1 MEEKKKPEGA
11 FWNNWKN
18 TAIPATGTT
27 ISRPGMS
34 GAYAGYQGGQS
45 TSVAVDPF
53 VADLM
58 NMGPEAILQTSTLL
72 KNAGYLRNTTRKYN
86 KTLGDAYSKA
96 NMDWS
101 NESARTG
108 RPALTLREFL
118 IENIT
123 PETGAA
129 RGPSLPTRQVYEVR
143 KADIEADINE
153 IALPR
158 LQREIVEADK
168 QQDWYKNL
176 VKGIQEMY
184 AKGTVTTTKQVVNPK
199 TGKKENVVT
208 QSPKFS
214 KEQIEE
220 KITTTLTKADPES
233 VARANRLD
241 FARRY
246 FGGGRG

>member
-1 MEEKKKPEGA
+1 MTEKKKQEGA
-11 FWNNWKN
+11 FWNNWKG
-18 TAIPATGTT
+18 TAIPATGST

-34 GAYAGYQGGQS
+34 GAYSGFKGGQT

-58 NMGPEAILQTSTLL
+58 RMNPDEVLQVSTLL
-72 KNAGYLRNTTRKYN
+72 KNANYLRNTTRKYN
-86 KTLGDAYSKA
+86 KNLGDAYSRA
-96 NMDWS
+96 SMDWS

-108 RPALTLREFL
+108 RPALTFREFL

-123 PETGAA
+123 PETGAK
-129 RGPSLPTRQVYEVR
+129 GPSLPTRQVYEVR
-143 KADIEADINE
+143 KGDIEADVNK
-153 IALPR
+153 IALPI
-158 LQREIVEADK
+158 LQREIVESDK

-176 VKGIQEMY
+176 VKAIQDTY

-214 KEQIEE
+214 KEEVEQ
-220 KITTTLTKADPES
+220 KITTTLLKADPES
-233 VARANRLD
+233 AARANRLD

-246 FGGGRG
+246 FGGGR